1 MIVRYA
7 FRNIMRARLRSLIT
21 LVSLSL
27 IILLYTILSSIG
39 NSLTGQITRALDAQ
53 ETDVVIQAKYAVTP
67 LESNISADIVNTI
80 SAYPEVERTEALLV
94 SRKRMNGNVIV
105 YVFGMSDYHA
115 FADRLG
121 IQLLEGGHIDK
132 QSAQLLVG
140 DKTARLLSLN
150 VGEKVEL
157 SNQDSYQVVGIY
169 SSWLGILNN
178 GVVLDLAHAQSISG
192 KTDQASVL
200 LLKLGLAGDIDHVV
214 DKINTSIPQMRAM
227 KSAQMPNFLGSI
239 KGLVFFS
246 KIISMVTLLVGI
258 AILINTFVMMIN
270 ERTKEIAILSAIGW
284 PNRLVI
290 AVLQIEAIL
299 LAMVGG
305 LLGYIMSY
313 PVMALI
319 KRQYTTMSVYL
330 PDGPSFHTFLV
341 VMIMCLAVG
350 LVSAIFPLVYGT
362 KIRVS
367 QALHHE

>member
-53 ETDVVIQAKYAVTP
+53 ETDVVVQAKYAVTP
-67 LESNISADIVNTI
+67 LESNISADIVNII
-80 SAYPEVERTEALLV
+80 SSYSEVERTEALLV
-94 SRKRMNGNVIV
+94 SRKRLNEDAIV

-121 IQLLEGGHIDK
+121 IQLLEGMHIDR
-132 QSAQLLVG
+132 QSSQILVG
-140 DKTARLLSLN
+140 EKTARLLNLN
-150 VGEKVEL
+150 VGENIEL
-157 SNQDSYQVVGIY
+157 SNEDSYQVVGIY

-178 GVVLDLAHAQSISG
+178 GLVLNLAQAQSISG

-200 LLKLGLAGDIDHVV
+200 LLTLGLAGDIDHVV
-214 DKINTSIPQMRAM
+214 DKININVPQMRAM
-227 KSAQMPNFLGSI
+227 KSTQMSNFLGSI

-246 KIISMVTLLVGI
+246 KIISLVTLLIGI
-258 AILINTFVMMIN
+258 AILINTFVMMLN
-270 ERTKEIAILSAIGW
+270 ERTREIAILSAIGW

-305 LLGYIMSY
+305 VLGYVISY

-319 KRQYTTMSVYL
+319 KLQYTTMSVYL
-330 PDGPSFHTFLV
+330 PDGPSLHTFFV

-350 LVSAIFPLVYGT
+350 SVSAIFPLVYGT